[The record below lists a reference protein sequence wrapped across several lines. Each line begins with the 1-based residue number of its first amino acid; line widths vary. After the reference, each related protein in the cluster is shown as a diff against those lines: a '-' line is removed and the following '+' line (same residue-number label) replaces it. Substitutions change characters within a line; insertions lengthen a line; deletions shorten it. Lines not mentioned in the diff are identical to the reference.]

1 MLSILAA
8 FRAALVADA
17 TLGGLVPDA
26 NVYAGQR
33 DEKTVIPAIDVFIAS
48 KVGDSKRSGKFFTN
62 ATLQVSIYE
71 RTDIAAQTIEDAV
84 YGVLLADNAILNT
97 AQIRGVRFDSGQNLP
112 DGELVHIPLR
122 FSFTYIYTV

>member
-1 MLSILAA
+1 MLSILKA
-8 FRAALVADA
+8 FRDALVADA
-17 TLGGLVPDA
+17 TLGGLVADA

-33 DEKTVIPAIDVFIAS
+33 DEKTVIPAIDVFIVT
-48 KVGDSKRSGKFFTN
+48 KTGDSKRSGKFFTN

-71 RTDIAAQTIEDAV
+71 RTDIAAQNIEDAV
-84 YGVLLADNAILNT
+84 LGVLLADNAILNT
-97 AQIRGVRFDSGQNLP
+97 AQIRGVRFASSQNLP